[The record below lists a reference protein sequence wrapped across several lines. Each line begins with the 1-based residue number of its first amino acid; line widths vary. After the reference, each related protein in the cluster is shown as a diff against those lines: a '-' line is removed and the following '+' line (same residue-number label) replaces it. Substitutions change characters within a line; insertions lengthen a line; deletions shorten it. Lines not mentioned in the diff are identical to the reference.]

1 MTSPSNGPLSLRDH
15 QIAAIKQILNLNT
28 SSSATVDTAWKVLIY
43 DELGQDIIA
52 PLFTEIKIYLLFK
65 SLKSDRDPV
74 DEIAAVYFIM
84 PIKDSISRIGKD
96 LAECLY
102 ESYYL
107 NFIAPIPDDL
117 LGALATGAL

>member
-52 PLFTEIKIYLLFK
+52 PLFTVKELHNLGVALHL

-84 PIKDSISRIGKD
+84 PIK
-96 LAECLY
+96 
-102 ESYYL
+102 
-107 NFIAPIPDDL
+107 
-117 LGALATGAL
+117 